1 MDKVLDFLADNYFIF
16 IVISGVL
23 LLALIGFIVTG
34 RKKKKAEVQT
44 ADPMAQ
50 PVAPEMPSAP
60 MDGEM
65 PVAPTEA
72 VTPDMNASVTPDT
85 VVSTDVSSVQDT
97 VAEPQVSMEP
107 TIPSSSDEPTLIIED
122 KSATPET
129 PVETSNI
136 DAPVSAEPLN
146 EVTPEV
152 GPEEPAPLNV
162 EVPAE
167 AQNDSEPTSIF
178 ENQ

>member
-72 VTPDMNASVTPDT
+72 VTPDT